1 MATTHGKKYNAA
13 AKNREIGTAY
23 QAKQA
28 LESVKTPEGPPKK
41 PRAPRRK
48 KADA

>member
-1 MATTHGKKYNAA
+1 MKTHGKKYNTA

-28 LESVKTPEGPPKK
+28 LEIVKTS
-41 PRAPRRK
+41 AF
-48 KADA
+48 A